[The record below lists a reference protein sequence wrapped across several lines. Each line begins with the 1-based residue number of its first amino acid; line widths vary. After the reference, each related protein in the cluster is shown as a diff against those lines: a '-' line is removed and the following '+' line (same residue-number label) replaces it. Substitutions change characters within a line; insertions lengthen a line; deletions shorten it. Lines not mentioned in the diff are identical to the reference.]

1 MTELSLL
8 TLNIANP
15 SPERAERQLG
25 WLAARDED
33 VLVLIET
40 RTAPAA
46 GYSPMPSALLATTLA
61 IPSPTT
67 ATMA

>member
-1 MTELSLL
+1 MPELSLL

-15 SPERAERQLG
+15 SPERAERQLS

-33 VLVLIET
+33 VLVLTET
-40 RTAPAA
+40 KDSA
-46 GYSPMPSALLATTLA
+46 GYSPTLSSSLVTTSV
-61 IPSPTT
+61 IPGRTT